1 MNEPVPSL
9 PAVLTFAAT
18 DPTSGAGLQADL
30 LALASMGC
38 YPLSV
43 VTALTVQDTAG
54 VESFLAIDPDWVADQ
69 ARCIL
74 EDMPVAA
81 FKMGMLGSTEIVTVV
96 AEVVS
101 DYPDVPLVL
110 DPVFASGPRRRVR
123 GRRHGRRRSASCWCR
138 RAPWSR
144 PTSRSCGASPAR
156 TTTTTRTSPNA
167 RSACSTPAASTC
179 SSPARTTRTAD
190 VVNTLYHRGGVL
202 RADTWQ
208 RLPGS
213 YHGSGCTLASALAAN
228 LARGLDI
235 GDAVYEAQDYTWQAL
250 AHAFRPG
257 MGQYLPDRLFWARET
272 RTTTAM
278 TSERARACAG
288 STRSRPG
295 SPTPR
300 ALVARVRACL
310 EGGAALVQYRAK
322 DVDPGLALEQARRAR
337 ARCAAPRRARS
348 S

>member
-1 MNEPVPSL
+1 MSDLVPSL
-9 PAVLTFAAT
+9 PLVLTFAAS

-54 VESFLAIDPDWVADQ
+54 VESFLPIDPDWVADQ
-69 ARCIL
+69 ARCVL

-81 FKMGMLGSTEIVTVV
+81 FKMGFLGSTEIVTVV

-110 DPVFASGPRRRVR
+110 DPVFASGRGDEFAGEDMVSAIRELLVPQSTVVTPNIMELRRLAADDDED
-123 GRRHGRRRSASCWCR
+123 ASLAECAQRLLDTGCEYVLV
-138 RAPWSR
+138 
-144 PTSRSCGASPAR
+144 TG
-156 TTTTTRTSPNA
+156 THD
-167 RSACSTPAASTC
+167 STP
-179 SSPARTTRTAD
+179 D

-213 YHGSGCTLASALAAN
+213 FHGSGCTLAAALAAN

-250 AHAFRPG
+250 SRAFRPG
-257 MGQYLPDRLFWARET
+257 MGQYLPDRLFWARDDDDKD
-272 RTTTAM
+272 
-278 TSERARACAG
+278 
-288 STRSRPG
+288 
-295 SPTPR
+295 
-300 ALVARVRACL
+300 
-310 EGGAALVQYRAK
+310 GG
-322 DVDPGLALEQARRAR
+322 
-337 ARCAAPRRARS
+337 
-348 S
+348 

>member
-1 MNEPVPSL
+1 MNVPAPSL
-9 PAVLTFAAT
+9 PAVLTFAAS

-110 DPVFASGPRRRVR
+110 DPVLASGRGDEFAGEEMIAAIRELLVPQSTVVTPNIPELRRLA
-123 GRRHGRRRSASCWCR
+123 GEDDDD
-138 RAPWSR
+138 
-144 PTSRSCGASPAR
+144 TSLADCAQILLDSGCEYVLVTGTHDA
-156 TTTTTRTSPNA
+156 
-167 RSACSTPAASTC
+167 TPE
-179 SSPARTTRTAD
+179 

-202 RADTWQ
+202 RSDTWQ

-228 LARGLDI
+228 LARGLEI

-250 AHAFRPG
+250 SHALRPG
-257 MGQYLPDRLFWARET
+257 MGQFLPDRLFWARD
-272 RTTTAM
+272 
-278 TSERARACAG
+278 SENG
-288 STRSRPG
+288 DG
-295 SPTPR
+295 Q
-300 ALVARVRACL
+300 
-310 EGGAALVQYRAK
+310 E
-322 DVDPGLALEQARRAR
+322 
-337 ARCAAPRRARS
+337 
-348 S
+348 

>member
-1 MNEPVPSL
+1 MNVPAPSL
-9 PAVLTFAAT
+9 PAVLTFAAS

-110 DPVFASGPRRRVR
+110 DPVLASGRGDEFAGEEMIAAIRELLVPQSTVVTPNIPELRRLAGEDDDDATLADCAQILLDSGCEYVLVT
-123 GRRHGRRRSASCWCR
+123 GTHDA
-138 RAPWSR
+138 
-144 PTSRSCGASPAR
+144 
-156 TTTTTRTSPNA
+156 
-167 RSACSTPAASTC
+167 TPE
-179 SSPARTTRTAD
+179 

-202 RADTWQ
+202 RSDTWQ

-228 LARGLDI
+228 LARGLEI

-250 AHAFRPG
+250 SHALRPG
-257 MGQYLPDRLFWARET
+257 MGQFLPDRLFWARE
-272 RTTTAM
+272 
-278 TSERARACAG
+278 SG
-288 STRSRPG
+288 
-295 SPTPR
+295 
-300 ALVARVRACL
+300 
-310 EGGAALVQYRAK
+310 EGDEKG
-322 DVDPGLALEQARRAR
+322 
-337 ARCAAPRRARS
+337 
-348 S
+348 

>member
-1 MNEPVPSL
+1 MNDPSPSL
-9 PAVLTFAAT
+9 PAVLTFAAS

-54 VESFLAIDPDWVADQ
+54 VESVLPTDPDWVADQ
-69 ARCIL
+69 ARCLL

-110 DPVFASGPRRRVR
+110 DPVLASGRGDEFASDDMVAAIRELLVPQSTVVTPNIPELRRLAGDDDGEATLAECAQRLLDTGCEYVLVT
-123 GRRHGRRRSASCWCR
+123 GTHDS
-138 RAPWSR
+138 
-144 PTSRSCGASPAR
+144 
-156 TTTTTRTSPNA
+156 
-167 RSACSTPAASTC
+167 
-179 SSPARTTRTAD
+179 TAD

-202 RADTWQ
+202 RSDSWQ

-235 GDAVYEAQDYTWQAL
+235 GDAVYEAQDYTWRAL
-250 AHAFRPG
+250 SHAFRPG
-257 MGQYLPDRLFWARET
+257 MGQYLPDRLFWARE
-272 RTTTAM
+272 
-278 TSERARACAG
+278 EEEDAG
-288 STRSRPG
+288 NAG
-295 SPTPR
+295 
-300 ALVARVRACL
+300 
-310 EGGAALVQYRAK
+310 
-322 DVDPGLALEQARRAR
+322 
-337 ARCAAPRRARS
+337 
-348 S
+348 